1 MKCVTNGSR
10 VLQTKNRIKKVF
22 SVLLLLVFALGLL
35 PIFVAATES
44 QAFQFQ
50 LTVDGSETKYV
61 STGDVIT
68 VVLHLKRTDRA
79 ENYTMYAMQ
88 DEIRYDSQF
97 FELVDGST
105 ILSNGIQSNDI
116 GMRDAYREIYMNFLS
131 TSGGTIWE
139 PDMLIGSFQLRV
151 IADSGMTKIT
161 NQDYLVSTKDGF
173 GHFPCI
179 ANELTIIL
187 SADCMVR
194 FESNGGSS
202 VEDQIVPYG
211 EKLVEPEDPVREGYT
226 FSGWYS
232 DIDKTTPWDFE
243 NDTVSGNL
251 VLYASWIEGE
261 AHPVPGGAT
270 NDGECN
276 WWLLILLGI
285 LLLLII
291 IVLLLPRNKVSF
303 NTMGGAIVKAK
314 YVFRNSKLKKPRN
327 PILHRKVFGGW
338 YKDAACTN
346 PWNFATDKVKEDITL
361 YAKWY

>member
-1 MKCVTNGSR
+1 M
-10 VLQTKNRIKKVF
+10 LQK
-22 SVLLLLVFALGLL
+22 
-35 PIFVAATES
+35 
-44 QAFQFQ
+44 
-50 LTVDGSETKYV
+50 
-61 STGDVIT
+61 
-68 VVLHLKRTDRA
+68 
-79 ENYTMYAMQ
+79 
-88 DEIRYDSQF
+88 
-97 FELVDGST
+97 
-105 ILSNGIQSNDI
+105 
-116 GMRDAYREIYMNFLS
+116 FLS
-131 TSGGTIWE
+131 TGQDRQDIYHLIFLSECFTIHCFIKFLKGLL
-139 PDMLIGSFQLRV
+139 DFLTMLIGSFQLRV

-161 NQDYLVSTKDGF
+161 NQDCLVSTKDGF
-173 GHFPCI
+173 GHYPSI

-187 SADCMVR
+187 SADCKVC

-202 VEDQIVPYG
+202 VEEQIIPYG
-211 EKLVEPEDPVREGYT
+211 EKVVEPENPVRKGYT

-232 DIDKTTPWDFE
+232 DIDRTTPWDFE

-261 AHPVPGGAT
+261 VQPVPGGAA
-270 NDGECN
+270 NDGQCN

-291 IVLLLPRNKVSF
+291 IILLLPRNKVSF
-303 NTMGGAIVKAK
+303 NTMGGTKVKAK